1 MERFKVGDK
10 VEVINGAG
18 TYLAYLDRIGE
29 EGVITEVRP
38 KYFNFKETGYVV
50 KFDRFFQYN
59 QTLSYLNTS
68 LRHSKEKRVLDI
80 LRNAISKGVIGKTR
94 V

>member
-1 MERFKVGDK
+1 MARFKVGDK

-18 TYLAYLDRIGE
+18 TALSFQDRIGE

-38 KYFNFKETGYVV
+38 KYFNSKEAGYVV
-50 KFDRFFQYN
+50 KFDRFQYN

-68 LRHSKEKRVLDI
+68 LRYSKEKRVLEI
-80 LRNAISKGVIGKTR
+80 LRNAISKGIIGKTR